1 MAAENVLI
9 DTSVI
14 IDFLRKKDKR
24 KTLLWKIKTDNNC
37 YLSVIT
43 LFELYAGATTDI
55 KRSDVDKISA
65 WIQLID
71 LDATIASRAATY
83 YRELKTRNR
92 NIEFRDLFIAA
103 TATQHDLQ
111 LATLNTKH
119 FQRIKDLA
127 LFEYA

>member
-65 WIQLID
+65 WIQPID
-71 LDATIASRAATY
+71 LDATIASRAA
-83 YRELKTRNR
+83 
-92 NIEFRDLFIAA
+92 A
-103 TATQHDLQ
+103 
-111 LATLNTKH
+111 
-119 FQRIKDLA
+119 
-127 LFEYA
+127 